1 MLEED
6 GACRTGS
13 DIPAATTTGRL
24 RPMRGRVCF
33 CLHRT
38 QERPRSMTREAKTRR
53 GQASRERIV
62 ASAADLVGE
71 RSVQGTS
78 LDDVLATAGAS
89 KSQLYH
95 YFRDKEDLVRAV
107 VARQTE

>member
-1 MLEED
+1 M
-6 GACRTGS
+6 
-13 DIPAATTTGRL
+13 TTE
-24 RPMRGRVCF
+24 P
-33 CLHRT
+33 
-38 QERPRSMTREAKTRR
+38 KTRR

-62 ASAADLVGE
+62 ASATDLIAE
-71 RSVQGTS
+71 RGVQGTS

-107 VARQTE
+107 VARQTARVLAAMVQFGSCRCE